1 MGGFFSP
8 PSAPTLPPPPPPI
21 DTAAEERER
30 RVEAIERRR
39 RGRAGT
45 IATSE
50 RGVLEDDAN
59 PSKTATSSPSSA
71 GISLKDKLG
80 D

>member
-8 PSAPTLPPPPPPI
+8 PAPAPLPPPPPAP
-21 DTAAEERER
+21 DPAADERER
-30 RVEAIERRR
+30 RLEAIERRR

-50 RGVLEDDAN
+50 RGVLEERSGSSSTVQAAN
-59 PSKTATSSPSSA
+59 P
-71 GISLKDKLG
+71 LKDKLG
-80 D
+80 E

>member
-1 MGGFFSP
+1 MGGFFSA
-8 PSAPTLPPPPPPI
+8 PSVPVPPPPPPVV
-21 DTAAEERER
+21 DTAEEERKAR
-30 RVEAIERRR
+30 LEAIERRR

-50 RGVLEDDAN
+50 RGVLSDSVPA
-59 PSKTATSSPSSA
+59 SSGSA
-71 GISLKDKLG
+71 GDLKDRLG

>member
-8 PSAPTLPPPPPPI
+8 PSPPPPPPPPEPAP
-21 DTAAEERER
+21 DPEDKDRER
-30 RVEAIERRR
+30 RLEAISRRR

-50 RGVLEDDAN
+50 RGVTTPLQ
-59 PSKTATSSPSSA
+59 SPA
-71 GISLKDKLG
+71 GGDLKDKLG

>member
-8 PSAPTLPPPPPPI
+8 PSPPPPPPPPEPAT
-21 DTAAEERER
+21 DPEAEDRAR
-30 RVEAIERRR
+30 RLEAISRRR

-50 RGVLEDDAN
+50 RGV
-59 PSKTATSSPSSA
+59 TAPSSA
-71 GISLKDKLG
+71 PSEDGLKDKLG

>member
-1 MGGFFSP
+1 MGGLFS
-8 PSAPTLPPPPPPI
+8 SPPPPPVEPTPV
-21 DTAAEERER
+21 DTGEEDRKR
-30 RVEAIERRR
+30 RLEAIERRR

-50 RGVLEDDAN
+50 RGVLDTLGNTAGDDDA
-59 PSKTATSSPSSA
+59 
-71 GISLKDKLG
+71 LKDKLG